1 MEEKLIKYLS
11 FFQLSDLIGFA
22 AILQVKEK
30 EDFNEFIVE
39 IIEAFQKKNR
49 TIRKELLKLARDVS
63 LGNKEIKK
71 GKLKKEEE
79 VKLEKKEEI
88 KLNNNKEVRLNNN
101 KEVRLNG

>member
-30 EDFNEFIVE
+30 EDFNNFIVE

-49 TIRKELLKLARDVS
+49 TIRKELLKLAKEVS

-71 GKLKKEEE
+71 DKLNSGKEEN
-79 VKLEKKEEI
+79 
-88 KLNNNKEVRLNNN
+88 KLNNNKEV
-101 KEVRLNG
+101 KLNG